1 MKLIITTSLLAL
13 ASYLPRATAD
23 EGIDELCR
31 ELLDSIAADDPVAY
45 AQCYTTISHRKRQI
59 SKLNLPSHAVDRQRL
74 LAKLRLRNTTIR
86 HSFRIMREQIADPKA
101 KIEFVSA
108 EANVKTETFMGVR
121 ITCTSRILC
130 RFRVNGEEWV
140 LDLDDGILLDGQWF
154 LSDDPSSLENRFRI
168 INFRPS
174 GRDKEGNIV
183 YGRVVEKR
191 QETDRNSAR
200 KNQQLQKK
208 LK

>member
-1 MKLIITTSLLAL
+1 LSNAFGSHKNNNKIQLPMKLIITTSLLAL

-23 EGIDELCR
+23 ERIDELCR

-74 LAKLRLRNTTIR
+74 LGKLRDRNTTIR

-108 EANVKTETFMGVR
+108 EANVETETFMGVR
-121 ITCTSRILC
+121 TTGTSRILC

-140 LDLDDGILLDGQWF
+140 LDLDDGVLQDGQWF
-154 LSDDPSSLENRFRI
+154 LSDDPVSLETPTKKI
-168 INFRPS
+168 LFRPS
-174 GRDKEGNIV
+174 GRDKDGRII
-183 YGRVVEKR
+183 YGRVIPLR
-191 QETDRNSAR
+191 A
-200 KNQQLQKK
+200 
-208 LK
+208 